1 MMMEIQVLAW
11 DRHKDMAGL
20 NKLMGSQPSNYFSA
34 KSQRVNWFDPVCS
47 SHLKKNHIFL
57 VFDLGEPQ
65 YLQRK

>member
-1 MMMEIQVLAW
+1 MEMQVLAW

-47 SHLKKNHIFL
+47 SHLKKVISSW
-57 VFDLGEPQ
+57 
-65 YLQRK
+65 YLI